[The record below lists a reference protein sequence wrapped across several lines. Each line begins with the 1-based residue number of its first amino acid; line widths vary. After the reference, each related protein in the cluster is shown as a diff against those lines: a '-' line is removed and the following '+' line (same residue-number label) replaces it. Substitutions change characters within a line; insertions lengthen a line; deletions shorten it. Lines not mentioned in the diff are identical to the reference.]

1 MDLAPKTATVLRNG
15 QELTVPIEEIRVGDR
30 IRVRPGERIGADGSV
45 VEGTSAVDESA
56 LTGESIPVEKGP
68 GDTVISA
75 SINKSG
81 SFVFE
86 ATRVGRGHDP
96 DPDHSFGGRCFRYQ
110 SPYCPPGR

>member
-45 VEGTSAVDESA
+45 VEGTSAVDE
-56 LTGESIPVEKGP
+56 LRPDRRKHPVEKGP

-75 SINKSG
+75 SINN
-81 SFVFE
+81 
-86 ATRVGRGHDP
+86 
-96 DPDHSFGGRCFRYQ
+96 
-110 SPYCPPGR
+110 PGLLCA